1 MVRLMV
7 VSVTSLAIAL
17 TSCQVSTSPE
27 TVATVG
33 GRNAPTMMRAPWNG
47 SYTLYKVFGSGKKS
61 QRTAVQSVHLKK
73 DDALGFRAR
82 ETGQVAVAGDLEV
95 PVSDGTYQWVM
106 QADPGQPDPLATTIL
121 VIVIVVV
128 VIGVAVIAVALYSQ
142 HVADHLFSP

>member
-1 MVRLMV
+1 MVRPLV
-7 VSVTSLAIAL
+7 VAVTSLAIAL
-17 TSCQVSTSPE
+17 AGCTAGTSPE

-33 GRNAPTMMRAPWNG
+33 GGNAPSMMRAPWTG
-47 SYTLYKVFGSGKKS
+47 SYTLYKVVGSGKKS

-73 DDALGFRAR
+73 DDPLGFRAR

-106 QADPGQPDPLATTIL
+106 QADPGQPDPFATTIL

-128 VIGVAVIAVALYSQ
+128 VVGITIAVVYSAAE
-142 HVADHLFSP
+142 HGLKLGHF